1 MLFFGDSHI
10 GKAIE
15 LIRKEK
21 GLRQNQLAKWI
32 GVSEGAMSRY
42 ENGEHHIPEDRLQLI
57 SEYMRCE
64 LIDIMEKAFAIYKF
78 NYCRILATKT
88 GEDIETVIARHDR
101 HVVYE
106 NYRSA
111 HKEFVEKWTE
121 YEKQRMEFEFF
132 QKGEGFTVLREIVE
146 TEEERKARRQ
156 EKPRKNPE
164 KKEPES

>member
-1 MLFFGDSHI
+1 MLFFGDPHI

-21 GLRQNQLAKWI
+21 GIRQNQLAKWI

-42 ENGEHHIPEDRLQLI
+42 ESGEHHVPEYRLQLI

-78 NYCRILATKT
+78 NYCRILAAQT

-101 HVVYE
+101 RAAYE
-106 NYRSA
+106 SYRAA
-111 HKEFVEKWTE
+111 HKEFIEKWTE
-121 YEKQRMEFEFF
+121 FEKQKMEFEFL
-132 QKGEGFTVLREIVE
+132 QKGEGFTILREIVD
-146 TEEERKARRQ
+146 TEEERLARKQ
-156 EKPRKNPE
+156 EMPRKKVD
-164 KKEPES
+164 KKETGS